1 MSQGLHLGQ
10 HLTQSL
16 VLSPQL
22 QQSLA
27 LLQAPILEL
36 KAMVEKELEQNP
48 VLEEVPVAEAEQ
60 QAKSE
65 ETGESASPDFDP
77 SEPTT
82 ELGEDAPAEP
92 KPAAES
98 GPEPGAE
105 PADDFQVEFDRLTEL
120 DQEWRDHFAQSNL
133 PVRTSPE
140 EEERRQFMMDSLT
153 RSESL
158 QEAMLEQMRTSDL
171 SELRM
176 AIAEIIIGNLDDYGY
191 LKTSL
196 EEIASAAGTTV
207 EATVEDVAESLRVVQ
222 TFDPPGVAARDLREC
237 LLLQMERVGH
247 RDAVE
252 YRIVAEYM
260 DLLAKRR
267 VPELAERL
275 ELTVT
280 EVQEAMG
287 RIARLEPR
295 PGREF
300 LPDDEQFV
308 IPEVFVRWVDDDFVV
323 STNNS
328 DLPHLRI
335 SNTYKDLMSRGT
347 LDFEELEAL
356 ASDEDERT
364 RELVKAVL
372 AAVHGKQE
380 QAAVA
385 LLRKWLSENAP
396 GHPAVAVVQRTLTK
410 LIDRQSA
417 VETRT
422 YVRDKI
428 AAAKFLI
435 KSIDLRQKTLLNIS
449 RAIVARQREFME
461 KGVAFL
467 KPVTMAQVA
476 EVVGVHETTVSRA
489 VSGKYVQTPQGIFEL
504 KYFFTAGLHTNGG
517 GDIANTSVKGMVAD
531 IFRAED
537 AKKPLADDEVAKMLQ
552 AKGINIARR
561 TVAKYR
567 GELGIL
573 PSGLRKVY

>member
-1 MSQGLHLGQ
+1 MSQGLQLGQ

-60 QAKSE
+60 QAKAE
-65 ETGESASPDFDP
+65 ETGEPATTDFDP
-77 SEPTT
+77 SEPA
-82 ELGEDAPAEP
+82 EQLGEDAAAEP
-92 KPAAES
+92 KPAAET
-98 GPEPGAE
+98 GAE
-105 PADDFQVEFDRLTEL
+105 PGDDFQAEFDRLAEL
-120 DQEWRDHFAQSNL
+120 DQEWREHFAQANL

-140 EEERRQFMMDSLT
+140 EEERRQFMLDSLT
-153 RSESL
+153 RGESL
-158 QEAMLEQMRTSDL
+158 QESLLEQMRTSDL

-196 EEIASAAGTTV
+196 EELAATASAPV
-207 EATVEDVAESLRVVQ
+207 EEAAEALRVVQ
-222 TFDPPGVAARDLREC
+222 TFDPPGVGARDLREC
-237 LLLQMERVGH
+237 LLLQMERAGH
-247 RDAVE
+247 RETVE
-252 YRIVAEYM
+252 YRIVAKYM
-260 DLLAKRR
+260 DLLARRR

-275 ELTVT
+275 ALTVA
-280 EVQEAMG
+280 EVQEAMS

-308 IPEVFVRWVDDDFVV
+308 VPEVFVRRADDDFVV

-328 DLPHLRI
+328 ELPHLRI

-347 LDFEELEAL
+347 VDLAELEGL
-356 ASDEDERT
+356 AETGEEPARG
-364 RELVKAVL
+364 RAKAVA
-372 AAVHGKQE
+372 AAVQGKQD

-385 LLRKWLSENAP
+385 LLRQWLAESAP
-396 GHPAVAVVQRTLTK
+396 ADPTLGIVQRTLARM
-410 LIDRQSA
+410 IERQSA
-417 VETRT
+417 IETRT

-435 KSIDLRQKTLLNIS
+435 KSIDLRQKTLLRIA
-449 RAIVARQREFME
+449 REIVARQREFMD

-476 EVVGVHETTVSRA
+476 AVVGVHETTVSRA
-489 VSGKYVQTPQGIFEL
+489 VSGKYVQTPQGTFDL
-504 KYFFTAGLHTNGG
+504 KYFFTAGLHTDGG
-517 GDIANTSVKGMVAD
+517 GDIANTSVKGMVAE